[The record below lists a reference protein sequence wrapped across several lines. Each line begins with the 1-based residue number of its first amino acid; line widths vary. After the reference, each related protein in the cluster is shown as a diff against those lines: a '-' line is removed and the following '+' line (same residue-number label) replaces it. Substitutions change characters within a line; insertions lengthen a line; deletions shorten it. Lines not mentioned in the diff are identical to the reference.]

1 MLPSPLLTFPQ
12 WAKFACTFKAIF
24 FFFCLLPALLASS
37 RVMLKFQKGMIRR
50 VFSPFSLSQAT
61 SVSHHT
67 APLPGVGSDEIRS
80 SVSKCFFKL
89 KMSISSDEKCASR
102 CPLTT
107 QSPPLNSARF
117 RECTWAP
124 ELIKA
129 IHDKKETLPALV
141 LLPLF
146 LPAPGVWPTAPT
158 CTPCICRAVG
168 QFSPREFRFAG

>member
-1 MLPSPLLTFPQ
+1 MCCPDCVAEQRNKVWNFPFPSPSHPHPRTINCRHIVWCRFTHFKLLLLPDMLPSPLLTFPQ
-12 WAKFACTFKAIF
+12 WAKFACTLEAI
-24 FFFCLLPALLASS
+24 FFCLLPALLASS

-102 CPLTT
+102 CPL
-107 QSPPLNSARF
+107 PL
-117 RECTWAP
+117 
-124 ELIKA
+124 
-129 IHDKKETLPALV
+129 
-141 LLPLF
+141 
-146 LPAPGVWPTAPT
+146 
-158 CTPCICRAVG
+158 TPNHR
-168 QFSPREFRFAG
+168 R